1 MSKVSIT
8 EGARLAGISRQ
19 HLYKKYLT
27 PGLISVEKDALGN
40 KQIDT
45 SDLLRVFGRLVGD
58 SVDSQHTTNSS
69 HNATHGNDS
78 KNAALVTEV
87 NLLREQ
93 QASAAERE
101 KWLQSKIDQL
111 TDQLSTATRLLEHK
125 AQEPPPEPKKKHW
138 SRFLIGG

>member
-27 PGLISVEKDALGN
+27 PGLISVEKDTLGN

-58 SVDSQHTTNSS
+58 SDDSQHTTNSS
-69 HNATHGNDS
+69 HHATHGNDS
-78 KNAALVTEV
+78 RNAALVAEV

-93 QASAAERE
+93 QASAVERE

-125 AQEPPPEPKKKHW
+125 AQEPPPEPQKKHW